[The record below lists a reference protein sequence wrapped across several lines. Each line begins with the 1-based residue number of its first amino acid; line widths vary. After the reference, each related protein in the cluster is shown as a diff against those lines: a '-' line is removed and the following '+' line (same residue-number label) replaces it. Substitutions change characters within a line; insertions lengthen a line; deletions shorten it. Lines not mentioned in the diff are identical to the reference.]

1 MSTAATR
8 TTAASRSVAL
18 PAPGVG
24 ARLFGLGSIF
34 GKTFRDSRRAALT
47 VGIVMAVILLAT
59 AASVAAEFDTA
70 EKRLAIAAQL
80 GSLPAIFQG
89 MLGEMI
95 SIEHLGGFISWRTVN
110 FFPIILGIWTIVAM
124 AGLLAGE
131 LARGSMDL
139 LATTPRTRVRIALQ
153 KLGGYL
159 LALALAVVLFAFG
172 TYGALAAFGTLP
184 GDQVGLDAV
193 LGHSVWLFLMALVP
207 GAVAFA
213 VAPFL
218 GRGGALGVA
227 GVTLF
232 ASFIVSGYSSTV
244 TALEPLRPLSFFAIT
259 EAHRPL
265 AGVSD
270 WPAVGVITAAAVALL
285 VIGLVGFVRRDLLVP
300 TGGAI
305 RVPTLPIFLTGP
317 FTRALG
323 ERMPASVFWGG
334 ALALFGAII
343 GMSVD
348 EFVKTLSSIPEL
360 VDLISR
366 VFPDADIL
374 SAGGFL
380 QLAFFS
386 EAILFVSIATATLVG
401 GWASD
406 EGDRRLELLLS
417 VPVTRV
423 GWAVRSGLAV
433 MVGIAI
439 ITVIMVAGVLVGT
452 ATQAASR
459 DLLQLGAGVSV
470 LGLYAMAIAGIG
482 LAVGGLVRPSLAAP
496 VALIVAL
503 AFFLWELIG
512 SIAQFPDEILDLA
525 LQRHLGQPILG
536 QYDWPGMAA
545 CALLAFGG
553 IALCAIGMRR
563 RDIGR

>member
-1 MSTAATR
+1 MSSAASR
-8 TTAASRSVAL
+8 AAASRSVPL
-18 PAPGVG
+18 PVPGLR

-34 GKTFRDSRRAALT
+34 GKTFRDSRRSALT
-47 VGIVMAVILLAT
+47 VGIVTAVIVLST
-59 AASVAAEFDTA
+59 GAALAAEFNTI
-70 EKRLAIAAQL
+70 EKRHAVAAQL

-95 SIEHLGGFISWRTVN
+95 SIERLGGFLSWRTIN
-110 FFPIILGIWTIVAM
+110 ILPIILGIWTLVAM
-124 AGLLAGE
+124 SGLLAGE

-139 LATTPRTRVRIALQ
+139 LATTPRSRVRIALQ

-159 LALALAVVLFAFG
+159 VALAVALVLFAIG
-172 TYGALAAFGTLP
+172 TYATISAFGTLP
-184 GDQVGLDAV
+184 GDEVGIDAV
-193 LGHSVWLFLMALVP
+193 LAHAAWLYVVALAP

-218 GRGGALGVA
+218 GRGGALGVG

-232 ASFIVSGYSSTV
+232 ASFIVSGYSASV
-244 TALEPLRPLSFFAIT
+244 SAFEPLRPLSYFAIT
-259 EAHRPL
+259 EGHRPI
-265 AGVSD
+265 AGAWD
-270 WPAVGVITAAAVALL
+270 WPAVAAIALAILVA
-285 VIGLVGFVRRDLLVP
+285 IGLGIWAFVRRDLLVP
-300 TGGAI
+300 TGGLL
-305 RVPTLPIFLTGP
+305 RLPTVPIFLSGP

-323 ERMPASVFWGG
+323 ERLPASVSWGG

-343 GMSVD
+343 GGSVD
-348 EFVKTLSSIPEL
+348 EFVRTLSSIPEL

-386 EAILFVSIATATLVG
+386 EAILFVGIATSTLVG

-406 EGDRRLELLLS
+406 EGDRRLELLLAA
-417 VPVTRV
+417 PITRA
-423 GWAVRSGLAV
+423 GWAVRSSLAV
-433 MVGIAI
+433 MVGIAVV
-439 ITVIMVAGVLVGT
+439 TAIMVAGVLAGT

-459 DLLQLGAGVSV
+459 DLLALGAGVAV

-482 LAVGGLVRPSLAAP
+482 LAVGGLIRPSLAAP
-496 VALIVAL
+496 AALITAL
-503 AFFLWELIG
+503 TFFLWELIG
-512 SIAQFPDEILDLA
+512 TIAQFPDEVLDLA

-536 QYDWPGMAA
+536 QFDWPGMAA
-545 CALLAFGG
+545 CAVLAIGG
-553 IALCAIGMRR
+553 IALCAFGMRR